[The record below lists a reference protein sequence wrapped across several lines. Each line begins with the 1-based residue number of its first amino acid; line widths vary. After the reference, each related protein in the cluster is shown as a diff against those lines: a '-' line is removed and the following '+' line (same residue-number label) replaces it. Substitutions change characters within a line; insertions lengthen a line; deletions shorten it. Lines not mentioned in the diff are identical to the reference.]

1 MADEIRASEQKSV
14 FLDIKE
20 WLTKIIPA
28 DVNVSISNIGVENE
42 LTIAPEK
49 GVRRNKKYA
58 CGGYE
63 VYLPFMLYFRAVADD
78 DNSVSGILQLL
89 DDIGYKLENN
99 GTEGIPELK
108 LSGNREIIAA
118 YQELTSSKCRQA
130 GKISD
135 FIASYVIIYSNED

>member
-1 MADEIRASEQKSV
+1 MADEIRASEQKSI

-20 WLTKIIPA
+20 WLIKIIPE

-49 GVRRNKKYA
+49 GVRRSKKYA

-63 VYLPFMLYFRAVADD
+63 VYLPFTLYFRAVADD
-78 DNSVSGILQLL
+78 DNSISYMLQLL

-99 GTEGIPELK
+99 GTEDIPELT
-108 LSGNREIIAA
+108 LSDNKELIAA
-118 YQELTSSKCRQA
+118 YQELTSSKYRQA